1 MSFRYRMMMWATV
14 AVSAGAFSGACAAL
28 ELPAAKGSVVLTV
41 AGNVENWNRGAM
53 APDRDNLLNHHKI
66 SFEKAMTFDADMLS
80 ALPVHELRVNAAGA
94 DTTFGGPLLSD
105 VLKTAGAASGGVKLV
120 ALDGST
126 VELSAEDVKD
136 RNWILAL
143 LVNGTKI
150 GIGDFG
156 PLWLLHKPDKG
167 DAPSKEELQSWVPSV
182 FYIEVN

>member
-1 MSFRYRMMMWATV
+1 MKFSFRMMM
-14 AVSAGAFSGACAAL
+14 CAAMAATTAAFAGL
-28 ELPAAKGSVVLTV
+28 CAASEVPPAKGSVVLTV
-41 AGNVENWNRGAM
+41 AGKVENWNRGAM
-53 APDRDNLLNHHKI
+53 APERDNLLNHHKI
-66 SFEKAMTFDADMLS
+66 SFNKAMTFDADMLS

-105 VLKTAGAASGGVKLV
+105 VLKSAGGIGGVKLM
-120 ALDGST
+120 ALDGSV
-126 VELSAEDVKD
+126 VELSAEDVKN

-143 LVNGTKI
+143 LVNGVKV

-167 DAPSKEELQSWVPSV
+167 DAPSKEELQSWVSSV